1 MVLVILP
8 IAFVATGCLI
18 LAVTLLRLRRL
29 RQYKAIAKD
38 LERRFNVADL
48 DLSGETQYTDCFS
61 HEWVINNISRRRYG
75 RVSRGIQNFMSDNT
89 LVGSLLM
96 GVVVGAAA
104 VIIGLLFIKSVSTL
118 GAAVGVFFVGALV
131 AMGPS
136 GPRLSEQL
144 LVAISK
150 APPDSIRK
158 EDYVYVRLAIDSITG
173 WERTALLL
181 GVAFI
186 IISPWADL
194 VPGAIAF
201 GIATLASR
209 LILEPA
215 QAIAAVNF
223 PLAFLYMVGMVV
235 ILFYYV
241 PRTLLRLVRRK
252 EPEEEREESMAR
264 W

>member
-1 MVLVILP
+1 MVLIILP
-8 IAFVATGCLI
+8 IAFVVTGCLI
-18 LAVTLLRLRRL
+18 LIVTFLRLRRL
-29 RQYKAIAKD
+29 RRYGAIVED
-38 LERRFNVADL
+38 LESRFDVADL

-75 RVSRGIQNFMSDNT
+75 RVSRGIQNFMSENT
-89 LVGSLLM
+89 LIGSLLM
-96 GVVVGAAA
+96 GLIVGAAA
-104 VIIGLLFIKSVSTL
+104 VIIGLLFVESVSAL

-136 GPRLSEQL
+136 DPRISEQL

-181 GVAFI
+181 GIAFI
-186 IISPWADL
+186 VISPWADF
-194 VPGAIAF
+194 VPSAVAF
-201 GIATLASR
+201 GIATMASW

-215 QAIAAVNF
+215 QTIAAVNF
-223 PLAFLYMVGMVV
+223 PLAFLYMIGMVV

-241 PRTLLRLVRRK
+241 PRTLLRLVRRR